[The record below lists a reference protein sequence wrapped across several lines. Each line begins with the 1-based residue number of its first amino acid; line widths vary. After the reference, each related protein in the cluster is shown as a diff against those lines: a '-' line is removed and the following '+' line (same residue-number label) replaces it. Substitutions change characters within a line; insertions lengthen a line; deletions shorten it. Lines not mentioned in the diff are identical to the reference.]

1 MTGYVINRT
10 ILISDF
16 RPRQNVT
23 KVRKS
28 SDSLRC
34 RKQPIFCQI
43 GLLDDP
49 KRSREDTLVWN
60 LANEMEIIIK
70 NKFDLLPITRQLEYF
85 NIIQL
90 N

>member
-1 MTGYVINRT
+1 MWLKYGNLPILSDVESNRY
-10 ILISDF
+10 F
-16 RPRQNVT
+16 V
-23 KVRKS
+23 K
-28 SDSLRC
+28 SDS
-34 RKQPIFCQI
+34 
-43 GLLDDP
+43 DDP
-49 KRSREDTLVWN
+49 KRPRDDDLVWN